1 MLPSSH
7 QPARFFTS
15 EKAHEFDNLSDII
28 MNNLKLRPIF
38 DQMGTC
44 YYKTEKFVSKY
55 LKSLAKNESVINSTK
70 EFPSMLN
77 SVPISEDKE
86 DVSYNVE
93 SLFTYISIKGT
104 IDLICE
110 EIFVHKKLEPI
121 CKKIFKKLLYKL
133 TTKYTFGTTEK
144 LLEQVD
150 DVYMGGTLSVTLSDG
165 LVNKMERDVVLVL
178 KPQFYRRFV
187 DETYSR
193 RKKNEPDEQFSKMNS
208 YHPNINLTIE
218 INPSNFWTLK

>member
-28 MNNLKLRPIF
+28 LNNLKLRPIF
-38 DQMGTC
+38 DQTGTC

-55 LKSLAKNESVINSTK
+55 LKSLAKNESVISNTK

-86 DVSYNVE
+86 DVSYDVE

-104 IDLICE
+104 IDFICE

-121 CKKIFKKLLYKL
+121 CKKSSRNYSTNSQQNIH
-133 TTKYTFGTTEK
+133 
-144 LLEQVD
+144 
-150 DVYMGGTLSVTLSDG
+150 
-165 LVNKMERDVVLVL
+165 LVL
-178 KPQFYRRFV
+178 Q
-187 DETYSR
+187 
-193 RKKNEPDEQFSKMNS
+193 KNF
-208 YHPNINLTIE
+208 
-218 INPSNFWTLK
+218 